1 MASAAERRP
10 SQNPIICPG
19 NIFFAILSTP
29 WSGARDYFWPALLCA
44 KRLRICHNK
53 CFSMIKFWTVT
64 IQFVSV
70 RACVRRYARTLACKH
85 DTNQSLI
92 GLTIVWC
99 GSLICD
105 EILVW
110 NCTFLNTLLQNY
122 PAILICRKI
131 GGRISALFLFDCPKN
146 SPIKPNSNTQTRHK
160 PVAISLFPQLIID
173 NLSWALSRKASAI
186 IEFNRTLRWCT
197 TTFDGVICQMSYL
210 IILTFLVL
218 FTSILVFK
226 IYFKSNN

>member
-1 MASAAERRP
+1 MWNFRVQQSNQRAIKIDNTRELHPKTAHWASTRGKPVIEIDSISSGLLQSPHCLKSIDIIPTSNSRGAVASAAESRP

-110 NCTFLNTLLQNY
+110 NCTFLN
-122 PAILICRKI
+122 IL
-131 GGRISALFLFDCPKN
+131 
-146 SPIKPNSNTQTRHK
+146 
-160 PVAISLFPQLIID
+160 
-173 NLSWALSRKASAI
+173 
-186 IEFNRTLRWCT
+186 
-197 TTFDGVICQMSYL
+197 
-210 IILTFLVL
+210 
-218 FTSILVFK
+218 
-226 IYFKSNN
+226 